1 MAVRGI
7 AFYDNQGQ
15 YFKSAEEASASD
27 LAGVLGRVGDGDSLA
42 PGIARIMLAKRVES
56 GRPVETRRDRAGSLR
71 YTIQVGAGADD
82 DLAVHERRRAER
94 VAAIERI
101 FAEHDQ
107 MQAIGQGSSSQ
118 PIVLREGIVTPL
130 RQRA

>member
-42 PGIARIMLAKRVES
+42 PGIARIMLAKR
-56 GRPVETRRDRAGSLR
+56 
-71 YTIQVGAGADD
+71 
-82 DLAVHERRRAER
+82 AE
-94 VAAIERI
+94 IERI

-107 MQAIGQGSSSQ
+107 MQAIGQGSSNQ